1 MAFAIQGHQC
11 KTRKFRFTGQ
21 ILDAWVGNAV
31 NDTTSVTL
39 SSNGTAK
46 QYTIQS
52 VTPITQGLKSY
63 HVLLINVWAYITLAS
78 GSTSGSATITVQING
93 TTATSV
99 NITNTANQ
107 QVIAFQTGE
116 NLNGWSVG
124 NIPSPNNNN
133 IQISVTL
140 GTGTASVTITQ
151 VQVLDVIQIN
161 GGTSG
166 TTVSL
171 SYSGTFDYENE
182 DPSVIIAP
190 LSKIAIGYWQYINAI
205 SGTIA
210 YTIQGSTSGSTEYT
224 GTGASNFAIPANISN
239 NTASGTI
246 TISVPANGSI
256 QLLNWFVFVSY
267 MGSGGVT
274 FPNGEGVYDGPIGF
288 SKGIV
293 YLQEAYFMF
302 DIPSAI
308 YSTQLHTSHLANLMK
323 NASTSTTLAYLQ
335 GLPNFPQSYQAVI
348 SPYSAPLTPNII
360 YYNGQLI
367 ITFTNGNQGALNF
380 FNAIFNADNSVFHMA
395 FEEMSILIVIE
406 AEVII

>member
-224 GTGASNFAIPANISN
+224 GTGASSFTMPANISN

-246 TISVPANGSI
+246 TISVPASSNI
-256 QLLNWFVFVSY
+256 QILNWFTFISY
-267 MGSGGVT
+267 AGNGGVS
-274 FPNGEGVYDGPIGF
+274 FPDGESVYDGAVGF
-288 SKGIV
+288 VKGIV
-293 YLQEAYFMF
+293 YLQQAYFMLS
-302 DIPSAI
+302 IPSAL
-308 YSTQLHTSHLANLMK
+308 YNVQLKTSHLGNLMK
-323 NASTSTTLAYLQ
+323 NANTSLAYLQ
-335 GLPNFPQSYQAVI
+335 GLPNFPQSYQTAI

-360 YYNGQLI
+360 YNGQLI
-367 ITFTNGNQGALNF
+367 ITFTNGNQGVLNF
-380 FNAIFNADNSVFHMA
+380 FNAIFNADNSVFHIA
-395 FEEMSILIVIE
+395 FEEASILIAIE